1 MQKSD
6 LNYLHRKTLDELKA
20 AILNGTLVPGER
32 FYSRAE
38 LCRKF
43 RITAN
48 MAHRIQTELQALN
61 LLLPQCGSKFIVTM
75 ARKSA
80 SAAVRKLKKVL
91 FIGDANAICDD
102 SYGGMIVRGV
112 REACQEH
119 GLEFER
125 EFVSVLNKP
134 ANYINIRRT
143 VDADT
148 GVILMMNMDLGREV
162 ITLLLDNNVPLVT
175 ANSFFPQRSAVLPD
189 FRLAAR
195 QLLEEAAARGA
206 KKVMYCSGFE
216 LVPCPIIA
224 EEREKSFTEYS
235 MFLCLEHLIANSGNF
250 HQLCRKAVNF
260 KPDAMLFLN
269 DSWARH
275 FKTHYLSKI
284 GISPRILGCD
294 NYAGKDDVCDFTT
307 WDTNPVLQGRTA
319 VDVLLDPLANVKP
332 YVTRIKGKLII
343 RD

>member
-6 LNYLHRKTLDELKA
+6 LNYLHRKTLDDLKA

-43 RITAN
+43 RITVN
-48 MAHRIQTELQALN
+48 MAHRIQTELQDAN
-61 LLLPQCGSKFIVTM
+61 LILPQSGSKFIINMVSN
-75 ARKSA
+75 SA
-80 SAAVRKLKKVL
+80 SVPPRKLKKIL
-91 FIGDANAICDD
+91 MIGDFSAICDD

-112 REACQEH
+112 REACQTH

-125 EFVSVLNKP
+125 EFVSVLNKS
-134 ANYINIRRT
+134 ANYINVRRS

-148 GVILMMNMDLGREV
+148 GVILTMNMELGREV
-162 ITLLLDNNVPLVT
+162 VTLLLDNNVPLVT
-175 ANSFFPQRSAVLPD
+175 VNSFFPQRSAVLPD

-224 EEREKSFTEYS
+224 EEREKAFAEYS

-269 DSWARH
+269 DKWASH
-275 FKTHYLSKI
+275 FKAHYLAKI
-284 GISPRILGCD
+284 GFSPRVLGCD
-294 NYAGKDDVCDFTT
+294 NYAEKDEVCDFTT
-307 WDTNPVLQGRTA
+307 WDTNPVMQGRTA
-319 VDVLLDPLANVKP
+319 VKVLLDPLSTVKP